1 MVGMVNQRIILTSR
15 PEGMPK
21 ESDFRLVESEIP
33 TMADGD
39 ILAETLYLSVD
50 PYMRGL
56 LREKG
61 TYTQPVE
68 LGGTMKGGGVA
79 RVLRSNSAKFQE
91 GDIVVGMTGW
101 QRYAML
107 PSKDLRKV
115 DPSLA
120 PISTALGV
128 LGMPG
133 LTAYFG
139 LIDICDPKPGETVFV
154 SGAAG
159 AVGSI
164 VGQIAKILRCRVV
177 GSAGSDEKISLLV
190 NEFGFDSAFNYKK
203 GSDLAANLRKH
214 CPDGIDIY
222 FDNVGGAMTD
232 AVFPQL
238 NTFARISVC
247 GQIDQYNDSKPSV
260 GPRLLW
266 YLIAKQAKAQG
277 FLITQYSPRYHEA
290 IPLMAQ
296 WLGEGKLKYRE
307 TIVEGLE
314 KAPNAFIGLFHGE
327 NTGKMLV
334 KVAD

>member
-1 MVGMVNQRIILTSR
+1 MVNQRIILVSR
-15 PEGMPK
+15 PEGLPK
-21 ESDFRLVESEIP
+21 VSDFRLVESEIA
-33 TMADGD
+33 TMTEGD
-39 ILAETLYLSVD
+39 VLVETLYLSVD

-61 TYTQPVE
+61 TYFQPVE
-68 LGGTMKGGGVA
+68 LGGVMMGEGVG
-79 RVLRSNSAKFQE
+79 RVVRTNSTAFRE
-91 GDIVVGMTGW
+91 GDIVAGMTGW
-101 QRYAML
+101 QRYALL
-107 PSKDLRKV
+107 PAKGLRKV
-115 DPSLA
+115 DPALA

-139 LIDICDPKPGETVFV
+139 LLDICAPKAGETVFV

-164 VGQIAKILRCRVV
+164 AGQIAKIQGCRAV

-203 GSDLAANLRKH
+203 EPDLAAALRKH
-214 CPDGIDIY
+214 CPKGIDIY
-222 FDNVGGAMTD
+222 FDNVGGPMTD

-238 NTFARISVC
+238 NTFARVSVC
-247 GQIDQYNDSKPSV
+247 GQIDQYNDQKASV

-266 YLIAKQAKAQG
+266 HLIVKQAKAQG
-277 FLITQYSPRYHEA
+277 FLIMQYAPRFREA
-290 IPLMAQ
+290 IPVMAQ
-296 WLGEGKLKYRE
+296 WLREGKLKYRE
-307 TIVEGLE
+307 TVVHGIENT
-314 KAPNAFIGLFHGE
+314 PRAFIGLFHGD